1 MVTTI
6 VVGGFFGD
14 EGKGKI
20 VAHIAYTDH
29 PSIIARGGV
38 GPNAG
43 HTVIKDG
50 VKHGV
55 RMIPS
60 GFIYDKARLLIGA
73 GVLVDP
79 NVLDREVTLLH
90 AGDRLGVDYRCSI
103 IEQKHIEEDKST
115 QYLAKKIGTTG
126 TGCGPAN
133 KDRVMRS
140 AKQAKEV
147 PELKKYLTDVSQE
160 CNDAISRGESI
171 IIEGSQGFGISL
183 LLRDLSLRHFQG
195 HLRLGAGV
203 RRGRWPDADR
213 RGRGRLQGLPDACR
227 RRPVRDRDARRRGAE
242 AGHRR
247 VRHGHRAG
255 RGASATGTA
264 RWPATP
270 P

>member
-90 AGDRLGVDYRCSI
+90 AADRLGVDYRCSI

-115 QYLAKKIGTTG
+115 STG
-126 TGCGPAN
+126 TRRHDGHRLRPRQQGAG
-133 KDRVMRS
+133 
-140 AKQAKEV
+140 
-147 PELKKYLTDVSQE
+147 
-160 CNDAISRGESI
+160 DAQCKAG
-171 IIEGSQGFGISL
+171 EGSARAEEVSD
-183 LLRDLSLRHFQG
+183 RRV
-195 HLRLGAGV
+195 AGV
-203 RRGRWPDADR
+203 
-213 RGRGRLQGLPDACR
+213 Q
-227 RRPVRDRDARRRGAE
+227 
-242 AGHRR
+242 
-247 VRHGHRAG
+247 
-255 RGASATGTA
+255 
-264 RWPATP
+264 
-270 P
+270 